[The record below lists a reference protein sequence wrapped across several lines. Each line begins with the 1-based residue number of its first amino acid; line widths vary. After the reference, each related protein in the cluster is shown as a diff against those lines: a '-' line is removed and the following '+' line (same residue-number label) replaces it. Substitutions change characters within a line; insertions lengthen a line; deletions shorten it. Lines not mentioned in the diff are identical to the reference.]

1 MTVQASRPQSDDMHS
16 DSKKIASRFVR
27 NVGSNWAAFLFNA
40 AVSFFLA
47 PYILGKLGTTTY
59 GIWALIGSLVAY
71 FGLLDLGVRSAVI
84 RFLSAFHSAGNHERS
99 SDIKSAAVL
108 AFTVAGLLAIVLSA
122 GVSLFIERIFSI
134 PPGSENAAKIA
145 VVIMGTNVAVAL
157 VTGVY
162 GGVLTARHRFD
173 LFNAVSVIGTIVRSS
188 AIVIALETDAGIS
201 HQTDQAIIVL
211 AVIQLLASALQLM
224 LLWVLSRKAYP
235 EAKTS
240 IRRAFSLEN
249 LKTILS
255 FGLLSSAI
263 HVLGSLTHNSGTLLV
278 GALLPVA
285 MVTYFSIAESLA
297 EYTRQFLSGITHTL
311 MPTVSSLEGAGRVDS
326 VTRVL
331 IDGTRYAHLVILPI
345 IATFIVRG
353 DSFISLWMGAEYGKP
368 AGQILTVM
376 SVALWAVIGHQVC
389 TTTMIGLGKQRGLL
403 PIFALE
409 AAASITLSVVLIQEM
424 GVLGAAWG
432 VMIARLV
439 ASLAMDVA
447 YAKKVLRISIAEYYA
462 DSIAR
467 PIVAILPFAGVSYAI
482 ERTWPAGNLGVF
494 FLQVATA
501 IPIAILGSWL
511 FGLKREERTRLL
523 GAFRQKMA

>member
-1 MTVQASRPQSDDMHS
+1 MFR
-16 DSKKIASRFVR
+16 DSKKAAALFVQ

-40 AVSFFLA
+40 AVGFFLA

-59 GIWALIGSLVAY
+59 GIWALIGSLVGY

-84 RFLSAFHSAGNHERS
+84 RFLSAFHSAGNHQRS

-108 AFTVAGLLAIVLSA
+108 AFTVAGLLAIVLAA
-122 GVSLFIERIFSI
+122 GVSLFVERIFSI

-145 VVIMGTNVAVAL
+145 VVIMGTNIAVAL
-157 VTGVY
+157 VSGVY
-162 GGVLTARHRFD
+162 GGILTARHRFD
-173 LFNAVSVIGTIVRSS
+173 LFNAVSVIGTVVRSS
-188 AIVIALETDAGIS
+188 AVVIALETDAEIS
-201 HQTDQAIIVL
+201 HHTDQAIILL
-211 AVIQLLASALQLM
+211 AVIQLLASAIQLI
-224 LLWVLSRKAYP
+224 LLWILSRKTYP

-240 IRRAFSLEN
+240 IRGAFSLEN

-311 MPTVSSLEGAGRVDS
+311 MPAVSSMEGVGRVDS
-326 VTRVL
+326 VARVL
-331 IDGTRYAHLVILPI
+331 VDGTRYAHLVILPI

-353 DSFISLWMGAEYGKP
+353 DSFISLWMGAEYGGLS
-368 AGQILTVM
+368 GQILTVM
-376 SVALWAVIGHQVC
+376 SVTLWAVIGHQVC
-389 TTTMIGLGKQRGLL
+389 TTTMIGIGKQRGLM
-403 PIFALE
+403 PIFAFE
-409 AAASITLSVVLIQEM
+409 AAASIVLSIVLIQEI
-424 GVLGAAWG
+424 GVLGAALG
-432 VMIARLV
+432 VMIARLAV
-439 ASLAMDVA
+439 SFGLDVA
-447 YAKKVLRISIAEYYA
+447 YARRVLRISLTEYYV
-462 DSIAR
+462 DSIGR
-467 PIVAILPFAGVSYAI
+467 PVVAILPFAGASYAI
-482 ERTWPAGNLGVF
+482 ERTWPTASLALF
-494 FLQVATA
+494 FLQVAIA

-523 GAFRQKMA
+523 GAFRQRMA

>member
-1 MTVQASRPQSDDMHS
+1 
-16 DSKKIASRFVR
+16 
-27 NVGSNWAAFLFNA
+27 VGSNWATFLFNA

-47 PYILGKLGTTTY
+47 PYILGELGTTTY
-59 GIWALIGSLVAY
+59 GIWALIGSLVGY

-84 RFLSAFHSAGNHERS
+84 RFLSAFHSAGKHERS

-108 AFTVAGLLAIVLSA
+108 AFTVAGFLAIVLAA

-134 PPGSENAAKIA
+134 PPGSESAAKIA

-157 VTGVY
+157 VSGVY
-162 GGVLTARHRFD
+162 GGILTARHRFD
-173 LFNAVSVIGTIVRSS
+173 LFNAVSVVGTIVRSS
-188 AIVIALETDAGIS
+188 AIVIALETDAEIS
-201 HQTDQAIIVL
+201 HHTDQAIILL
-211 AVIQLLASALQLM
+211 AVIQLLASALQLV

-235 EAKTS
+235 EAETS
-240 IRRAFSLEN
+240 IRRAFSLEH

-263 HVLGSLTHNSGTLLV
+263 HVLGALTHNSGTLLV

-311 MPTVSSLEGAGRVDS
+311 MPAVSSLEGAGRVDS

-345 IATFIVRG
+345 VATFIVRG

-368 AGQILTVM
+368 SGQILTVM
-376 SVALWAVIGHQVC
+376 SVMLWAVIGHQVC
-389 TTTMIGLGKQRGLL
+389 TTTMIGIGKQRGLL
-403 PIFALE
+403 PIFGFEAVTSIAL
-409 AAASITLSVVLIQEM
+409 SIVLIQGI
-424 GVLGAAWG
+424 GVLGAAVG
-432 VMIARLV
+432 IMVARLV
-439 ASLAMDVA
+439 ASLVMDVA
-447 YAKKVLRISIAEYYA
+447 YARGVLQISIAEYYR
-462 DSIAR
+462 DSIGR
-467 PIVAILPFAGVSYAI
+467 PIVAILPFAAVSYAI
-482 ERTWPAGNLGVF
+482 ERTWPAGSLVLF
-494 FLQVATA
+494 FLQVAIA

-511 FGLKREERTRLL
+511 FGLKSDERTKLL
-523 GAFRQKMA
+523 GAVRQRMA